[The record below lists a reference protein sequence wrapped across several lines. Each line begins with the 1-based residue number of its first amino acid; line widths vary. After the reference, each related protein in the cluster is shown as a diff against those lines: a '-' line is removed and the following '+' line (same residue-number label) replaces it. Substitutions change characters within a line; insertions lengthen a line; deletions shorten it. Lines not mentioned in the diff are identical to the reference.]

1 MWTIG
6 ICTSAACDREKAGG
20 GRPKRGRPPPL
31 SRFFRE
37 TFRKFFCGFPKEIF
51 AEHLQSTGARM
62 IRLQREPVPKAQSK
76 GGGNVEPSVNLKDA
90 AQVEEAIG
98 RARRYAQEQGVPLT
112 MERVAACLGAGRKE
126 IQAAIEQAQS
136 CRGTGSPIAE
146 SGRKSA
152 GGGFGRMPGGTDGT
166 GAFPVQ
172 QPGDADLRTENEFRL
187 HRPPTEEPSFETV
200 RFEGE
205 DEIPE

>member
-1 MWTIG
+1 M
-6 ICTSAACDREKAGG
+6 
-20 GRPKRGRPPPL
+20 
-31 SRFFRE
+31 
-37 TFRKFFCGFPKEIF
+37 
-51 AEHLQSTGARM
+51 
-62 IRLQREPVPKAQSK
+62 
-76 GGGNVEPSVNLKDA
+76 EPSVNLKDA

-136 CRGTGSPIAE
+136 CRGTGSRSQKAAGKALEAVSSECRAVLMELGLSRSSSPVMPI
-146 SGRKSA
+146 
-152 GGGFGRMPGGTDGT
+152 FGLKANFGYTD
-166 GAFPVQ
+166 
-172 QPGDADLRTENEFRL
+172 R
-187 HRPPTEEPSFETV
+187 PTEEPSFETV